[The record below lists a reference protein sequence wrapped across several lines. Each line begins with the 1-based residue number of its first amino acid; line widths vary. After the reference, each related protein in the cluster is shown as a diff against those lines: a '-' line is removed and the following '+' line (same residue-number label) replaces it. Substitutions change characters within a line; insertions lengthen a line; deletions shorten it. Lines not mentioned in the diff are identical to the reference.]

1 MLFLE
6 EQKCEH
12 VAKSDAEWIVDSSIS
27 HNVIPTKGLFTT
39 YKTSDFGVVKMSNS
53 IYSKIVRIDDVCI
66 KTNVGCMLMLKHV
79 RHVPDLRMNVFST
92 LAIQIEQ
99 VIVTILAMEDGNYLK
114 DHWLLQEGM
123 LVVVCT

>member
-1 MLFLE
+1 MLDENVQMLFLE

-12 VAKSDAEWIVDSSIS
+12 VAKSDAEWIVDSSVS

-79 RHVPDLRMNVFST
+79 QHVPDLRMNVFST
-92 LAIQIEQ
+92 LAI
-99 VIVTILAMEDGNYLK
+99 
-114 DHWLLQEGM
+114 
-123 LVVVCT
+123 

>member
-1 MLFLE
+1 MEKKNEKNDNEKNTIAVVLDENVQMLFLE

-12 VAKSDAEWIVDSSIS
+12 VAKSDAEWVVDSSVS

-92 LAIQIEQ
+92 LAI
-99 VIVTILAMEDGNYLK
+99 
-114 DHWLLQEGM
+114 
-123 LVVVCT
+123 

>member
-6 EQKCEH
+6 EQKCEN
-12 VAKSDAEWIVDSSIS
+12 VAKSDAEWIVDSSVS

-53 IYSKIVRIDDVCI
+53 IYSKILRIDDVCI

>member
-12 VAKSDAEWIVDSSIS
+12 VAKSDAEWIVDSSVS
-27 HNVIPTKGLFTT
+27 HHVIPTKGLFTT
-39 YKTSDFGVVKMSNS
+39 YKTSDFGVMKMSNS
-53 IYSKIVRIDDVCI
+53 IYSKILRIDDMCI

>member
-1 MLFLE
+1 MFHENVLILSLE

-12 VAKSDAEWIVDSSIS
+12 VAKNDVEWVVDSAAS
-27 HNVIPTKGLFTT
+27 HHVIPTKGLFTT

-79 RHVPDLRMNVFST
+79 RHVLDLRMNVFST
-92 LAIQIEQ
+92 LAI
-99 VIVTILAMEDGNYLK
+99 
-114 DHWLLQEGM
+114 
-123 LVVVCT
+123 

>member
-1 MLFLE
+1 MLDENVQMLFLE

-12 VAKSDAEWIVDSSIS
+12 VAKSDAEWIVDSSVS

-92 LAIQIEQ
+92 LAI
-99 VIVTILAMEDGNYLK
+99 
-114 DHWLLQEGM
+114 
-123 LVVVCT
+123 